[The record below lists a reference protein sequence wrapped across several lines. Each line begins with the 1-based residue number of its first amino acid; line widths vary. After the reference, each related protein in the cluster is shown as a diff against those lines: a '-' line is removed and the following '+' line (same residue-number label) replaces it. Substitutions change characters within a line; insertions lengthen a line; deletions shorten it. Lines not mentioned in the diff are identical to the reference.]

1 MRSPAH
7 RPRGV
12 CDVNSQSSNPTTWEH
27 RGELG
32 SLAALGIGAES
43 EILLRFS
50 LKESIYKAIHPF
62 VRRYVAFQEVR
73 RMAPTD

>member
-1 MRSPAH
+1 MA
-7 RPRGV
+7 
-12 CDVNSQSSNPTTWEH
+12 WEH

-62 VRRYVAFQEVR
+62 VRRYVSFQEV
-73 RMAPTD
+73 TDGTD